1 MAVTLTNFHL
11 PPNCWS
17 CRGPIKSQDFLGGA
31 NGKESTCQGRRCKKG
46 GFNPWVGK
54 ISWSRNWHSTPVFLP
69 GKFHGQRSLVGYSPW
84 GHKGADTTEW
94 LSTHT
99 QSNHMAQ
106 LRIKGLGLYMGKVTM
121 QEQWVHCAW
130 IRNSQKKPA
139 FPVDVMGKAVTCSSA
154 LV

>member
-1 MAVTLTNFHL
+1 MEMAVTLTNFHL
-11 PPNCWS
+11 HHNCWS

-106 LRIKGLGLYMGKVTM
+106 LRIKGLGNRFPECWGLLRQIAKHVDMGRGWGYERLGSFTQSVYT
-121 QEQWVHCAW
+121 
-130 IRNSQKKPA
+130 
-139 FPVDVMGKAVTCSSA
+139 
-154 LV
+154 